1 MEIKQYYDDIR
12 RENGRLV
19 KDLLAGKH
27 PGQPEPEV
35 VVDEYGDSERKPV
48 SVWMTSVRNREKM
61 TVPGATCL
69 MPLFDPKGNPGLA
82 ATRIV
87 DGTHRVA
94 TAEEIAACLAR
105 QAEQRRYH
113 ESEDMR
119 FDSRARQFRV
129 QLPE

>member
-12 RENGRLV
+12 RENQRLV

-27 PGQPEPEV
+27 AGQPEPEV
-35 VVDEYGDSERKPV
+35 VSDEYGDSEKKPV
-48 SVWMTSVRNREKM
+48 AVYMTSVKNREKM
-61 TVPGATCL
+61 TVPGHTCL
-69 MPLFDPKGNPGLA
+69 MPVWTPKGTPGLA

-94 TAEEIAACLAR
+94 TQEEIDATLQR

-113 ESEDMR
+113 EEQDLK
-119 FDSRARQFRV
+119 FDGRARQFRV
-129 QLPE
+129 TLPE